1 MWDKLSADVLQ
12 ELTADTVLEEE
23 LGPRLGIVM
32 DMVEALE
39 RFRRLRT
46 KKAVEDLREWQS
58 RVASGR
64 MARKD
69 PLEGCQMVM

>member
-46 KKAVEDLREWQS
+46 KKAVEDLRGMAKQ
-58 RVASGR
+58 GR
-64 MARKD
+64 
-69 PLEGCQMVM
+69 